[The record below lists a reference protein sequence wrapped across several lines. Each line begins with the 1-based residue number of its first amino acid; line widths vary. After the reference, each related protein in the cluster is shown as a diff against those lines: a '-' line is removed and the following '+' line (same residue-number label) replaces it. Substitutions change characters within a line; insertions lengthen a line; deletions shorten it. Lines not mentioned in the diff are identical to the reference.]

1 MQKSNVMEKPVVY
14 LNEMWHN
21 ETRLMKLFF
30 YADGVVENSLKALDY
45 VYYSHQYECY
55 YMRWT
60 DGCFEKIRA
69 DLNDVANISTKHLH
83 YPSERNQT
91 KQSSVALA
99 HDFSKD
105 VVSSKPQVSMVF
117 TLDKMYIQLPVP
129 FEKKWMAL
137 LSQQGGVFETRRQ
150 IWLFSRN
157 ENKKK
162 ILQDYF
168 TNQGCQIIMDEKRD
182 DQIVNRLVRQTY
194 KEDSEI
200 HAFIKAMTLQGA
212 CQRTIENYAS
222 QIKKLKEYY
231 SGKAVCDISDDE
243 IRDYMFFLR
252 QELKYSPSSQNIVV
266 SAIKRYL
273 LAMTDRDFNPNHI
286 PRPVKRKTLPRVI
299 DKESVAAI
307 LKLDLNIKHKCIL
320 YLLYSTGMRCGE
332 LLNLKVEDVSFD
344 NNVIVVKQGKG
355 EKDRIVLLSEKIKGL
370 LLEYL
375 KEQKPNI
382 YFFEGQKGGKYSA
395 TSVQKIVKRAAHRVG
410 IEKKTTPHVL
420 RHSFATH
427 LHDSGI
433 DIRHIQVLLGHTS
446 TKTTEIYTHVSKR
459 DIRKLKSPLDDLDL

>member
-252 QELKYSPSSQNIVV
+252 QELKYSV
-266 SAIKRYL
+266 
-273 LAMTDRDFNPNHI
+273 
-286 PRPVKRKTLPRVI
+286 
-299 DKESVAAI
+299 
-307 LKLDLNIKHKCIL
+307 
-320 YLLYSTGMRCGE
+320 
-332 LLNLKVEDVSFD
+332 
-344 NNVIVVKQGKG
+344 
-355 EKDRIVLLSEKIKGL
+355 
-370 LLEYL
+370 
-375 KEQKPNI
+375 
-382 YFFEGQKGGKYSA
+382 
-395 TSVQKIVKRAAHRVG
+395 
-410 IEKKTTPHVL
+410 TT
-420 RHSFATH
+420 
-427 LHDSGI
+427 
-433 DIRHIQVLLGHTS
+433 QVTA
-446 TKTTEIYTHVSKR
+446 
-459 DIRKLKSPLDDLDL
+459 